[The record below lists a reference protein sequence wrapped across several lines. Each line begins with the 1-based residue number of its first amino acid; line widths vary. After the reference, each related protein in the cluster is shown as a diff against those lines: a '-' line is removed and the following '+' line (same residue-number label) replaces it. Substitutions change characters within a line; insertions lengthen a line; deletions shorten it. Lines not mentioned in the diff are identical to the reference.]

1 MAILA
6 ETDRLLYFRRVEAA
20 GKFMV
25 VPGLALVVLG
35 SIAWAFGPRL
45 GSEGGLLPG
54 DLSLRRGGFSFHF
67 PIVTCL
73 VVSVVLTLL
82 LRLFRK

>member
-1 MAILA
+1 MLVA
-6 ETDRLLYFRRVEAA
+6 
-20 GKFMV
+20 
-25 VPGLALVVLG
+25 GLALAVLG
-35 SIAWAFGPRL
+35 AIVWAFGPRL

-54 DLSLRRGGFSFHF
+54 DLSVRRDGFSFHF

-73 VVSVVLTLL
+73 VVSVLLTLL